1 MKEQYIKQ
9 VEKELSLPRK
19 MKKEVVR
26 DLNEVFASA
35 MEHGETEQQIIQR
48 LGTPKEFADSTAEQ
62 FGIDNTKSKKRN
74 GIISTLAALVIAAA
88 AFSVYAVTQ
97 SGKVPEGAIG
107 QADAT
112 TNIQIE
118 GAFAFDISQ
127 ILLAIGF
134 AATAIALLLIIR
146 TIHKK
151 YISVFTIMV
160 MIFLAA
166 CSNQN
171 TSSTP
176 TSNENNTQSNSVT
189 KLDEGVWPANEYTEG
204 LPVAPGTVAWATL
217 DTEHENCNINLT
229 GISENDYN
237 EYMELLN
244 QEGFSVIEN
253 VSEEIEGENYVSIG
267 TLLSNDEK
275 WLSISYIPNSLTIY
289 ISFDNN

>member
-74 GIISTLAALVIAAA
+74 GIISTLAALVIAAVPP
-88 AFSVYAVTQ
+88 FPVYAVTQ

-146 TIHKK
+146 TIHK
-151 YISVFTIMV
+151 
-160 MIFLAA
+160 
-166 CSNQN
+166 NRR
-171 TSSTP
+171 
-176 TSNENNTQSNSVT
+176 
-189 KLDEGVWPANEYTEG
+189 
-204 LPVAPGTVAWATL
+204 
-217 DTEHENCNINLT
+217 
-229 GISENDYN
+229 
-237 EYMELLN
+237 
-244 QEGFSVIEN
+244 
-253 VSEEIEGENYVSIG
+253 
-267 TLLSNDEK
+267 
-275 WLSISYIPNSLTIY
+275 
-289 ISFDNN
+289 